1 MTVWHSLEGQ
11 LPVISLGM
19 MRLLGVF
26 VMLPLFTSR
35 NLGGGMIRN
44 GLIFVLGVPL
54 WPVCQDYAINA
65 SSPLSEYLI
74 LYSQEILIG
83 VVIGFI
89 SAIPFWA
96 LDAACYIIDTMR
108 GSSMASIFNPQLGE
122 TSSVLGVFVSQLS
135 AVTFVSFG
143 GFYAM
148 LDMVYRS
155 YILLPPGEL
164 LSFSTHFPGLLSQ
177 AWTMLFH
184 LMLAFSLPS
193 IIVMLLIDI
202 SLGLLNRSAQQLN
215 VFFLAMPIKSTFSI
229 FFLAIGLY
237 YAFVHFQQQAKYL
250 FSFLPPLIQNM
261 SQ

>member
-11 LPVISLGM
+11 LPVIGLGM

-44 GLIFVLGVPL
+44 GLVFVLSVPL

-65 SSPLSEYLI
+65 SFPLSDHLT
-74 LYSQEILIG
+74 LYSREIFIG
-83 VVIGFI
+83 IVIGFV

-122 TSSVLGVFVSQLS
+122 TSSVLGFFVSQLS
-135 AVTFVSFG
+135 VVTFISFG

-148 LDMVYRS
+148 LDVVYRS
-155 YILLPPGEL
+155 YTLLPPNEL
-164 LSFSTHFPGLLSQ
+164 LNFTSYFPSLLSH
-177 AWTMLFH
+177 AWSMLFH
-184 LMLAFSLPS
+184 LMLAFCLPS

-237 YAFVHFQQQAKYL
+237 FAFTHFQQKATYL
-250 FSFLPPLIQNM
+250 LTLIPSFMQNM
-261 SQ
+261 N